1 MQVAKLPGCC
11 VLPIIAE
18 DGFRF
23 PSPSYYEAGRCW
35 MCTYLM

>member
-23 PSPSYYEAGRCW
+23 PSPSYYEVGSP
-35 MCTYLM
+35 